1 VDRRAATGEE
11 LLLYH
16 TPEYPRTAKLDA
28 LPGRP
33 SLTTGGADI
42 TPNSWDI
49 ATQPADGGSD
59 RGGAALRGEWRT
71 GGLQASSGLL
81 ACGGQRHIGDLQVHG

>member
-1 VDRRAATGEE
+1 MDRRAATGEE

-49 ATQPADGGSD
+49 ATQPAEGGSD
-59 RGGAALRGEWRT
+59 PGGAALRGEWRT
-71 GGLQASSGLL
+71 GGYEPVLGSWRAGDSGT
-81 ACGGQRHIGDLQVHG
+81 